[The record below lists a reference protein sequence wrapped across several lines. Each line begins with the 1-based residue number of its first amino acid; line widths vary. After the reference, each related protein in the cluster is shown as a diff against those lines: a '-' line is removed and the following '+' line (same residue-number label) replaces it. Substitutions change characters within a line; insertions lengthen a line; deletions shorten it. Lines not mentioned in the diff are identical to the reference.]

1 METEQHSPEQPMDQR
16 KTKAEF
22 LKYHDKQMKT
32 QHTKTYGI
40 HQKQFIGI
48 KANIKQGVNTAA
60 VRNLTAV
67 AWVTAEV
74 WVQSPA
80 QQTA

>member
-32 QHTKTYGI
+32 YQNLWNTPKAVHRNKSQH
-40 HQKQFIGI
+40 
-48 KANIKQGVNTAA
+48 
-60 VRNLTAV
+60 
-67 AWVTAEV
+67 
-74 WVQSPA
+74 
-80 QQTA
+80 